1 MIMDILAI
9 LKYILPLTI
18 VFDASVALFLIRN
31 SFHDKTTRI
40 FLIAL
45 IAFVFWEIPFWL
57 GFFANYGTIVNNIVD
72 RCGFIFGLSAQY
84 FLFVFLVQYSKVKF
98 SKRIFHII
106 TVLAIIL
113 IGLIAILGIG
123 ERQYIGIET
132 YNYLYGYD
140 SFSWLLGAY
149 YGISILVTLLS
160 LYVLYFFICPGLSK
174 LEVAR
179 RRLMKC
185 SIIIAL
191 FVTIA
196 PTIVV
201 PFIAVT
207 NQDNYLYILADK
219 WYITLSTFGAIC
231 SSVWT
236 ITTAYAITRY
246 RLFDVTVKIRRSLL
260 LLACAIGLGLV
271 LFGANQLLFSPYLDN
286 LEQSVAIAVLTVAAS
301 LAMIL
306 CTRKFGM
313 GDPISFALTE
323 PVAVDTTVKELA
335 QKLQHYL
342 QTEFELTVDGIYLL
356 DPKNHNFFDVK
367 TGMALTAI
375 PEAMLKNLQMEL
387 LVQEHL
393 PTQLKSST
401 ALLAIVNGD
410 FLLGFVAIS
419 TLQRNLLL
427 SPVKQGII
435 TASKYFAQ
443 LFYQAM
449 FSSYIYA
456 AAATK
461 QA

>member
-1 MIMDILAI
+1 MNLLVI

-18 VFDASVALFLIRN
+18 VFDATISLFLIRK
-31 SFHDKTTRI
+31 SFHNPIVRLYFLVLVTLVAWEILFWFGIFTNYSVVANDLVDRVAFVVGLIAQYGLLI
-40 FLIAL
+40 FLIQYA
-45 IAFVFWEIPFWL
+45 
-57 GFFANYGTIVNNIVD
+57 TIKLSNNIRRSIKYVTLLVLTIIA
-72 RCGFIFGLSAQY
+72 IFGVGPRLY
-84 FLFVFLVQYSKVKF
+84 FSE
-98 SKRIFHII
+98 
-106 TVLAIIL
+106 A
-113 IGLIAILGIG
+113 
-123 ERQYIGIET
+123 T
-132 YNYLYGYD
+132 YNYSLAYEQPYSMILGLYYVTSISITIF
-140 SFSWLLGAY
+140 SFYCLTQLLSSKLSYLEIARRKLIRGSVLVTLLFTIIPAIVIPLIILLLGKSVTEQLASNWY
-149 YGISILVTLLS
+149 ISILV
-160 LYVLYFFICPGLSK
+160 I
-174 LEVAR
+174 
-179 RRLMKC
+179 
-185 SIIIAL
+185 
-191 FVTIA
+191 
-196 PTIVV
+196 
-201 PFIAVT
+201 
-207 NQDNYLYILADK
+207 
-219 WYITLSTFGAIC
+219 GAIC
-231 SSVWT
+231 SSAWT
-236 ITTAYAITRY
+236 ATTAYAMTRY

-260 LLACAIGLGLV
+260 LMACAIGLGLV

-301 LAMIL
+301 LVMIF

-313 GDPISFALTE
+313 GDPISFALME

-356 DPKNHNFFDVK
+356 DPKKHNFFDVK

-427 SPVKQGII
+427 SPIKQGII

-443 LFYQAM
+443 LLYQAM